1 MDFVLDNP
9 TLQVSACT
17 YLGGCARQ
25 QCSVGEGWGG
35 GGGQRHARCGR
46 CRPPPHPHFF
56 TASHALWLPARRTST
71 GTYCLM

>member
-25 QCSVGEGWGG
+25 QCSVGEGWEGG
-35 GGGQRHARCGR
+35 GAAACPRWPV
-46 CRPPPHPHFF
+46 PPPHPHFF